1 MFPIRDG
8 IGKLHLFLGR
18 DRCRFV
24 GLHVNEPLA
33 KLTPGRMCAWP
44 RWSRQLS
51 ALESNASPL
60 FRERPGW
67 FMEML
72 PHFVRNDRVIVFG
85 KPSLRWHFASV
96 QGFAR
101 MVAEADDSFS

>member
-1 MFPIRDG
+1 MPTFTLDPPIPM
-8 IGKLHLFLGR
+8 IKI
-18 DRCRFV
+18 RFDY
-24 GLHVNEPLA
+24 
-33 KLTPGRMCAWP
+33 W
-44 RWSRQLS
+44 
-51 ALESNASPL
+51 ESNASPM

>member
-1 MFPIRDG
+1 M
-8 IGKLHLFLGR
+8 
-18 DRCRFV
+18 
-24 GLHVNEPLA
+24 
-33 KLTPGRMCAWP
+33 
-44 RWSRQLS
+44 
-51 ALESNASPL
+51 ESNASPM